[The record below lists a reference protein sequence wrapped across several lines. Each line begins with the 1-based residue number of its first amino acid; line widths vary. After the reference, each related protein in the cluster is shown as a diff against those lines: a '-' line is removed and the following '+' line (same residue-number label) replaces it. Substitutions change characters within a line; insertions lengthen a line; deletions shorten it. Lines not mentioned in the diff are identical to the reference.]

1 MRSPLIAVLAG
12 GASRRMGRDKPFV
25 RVAGRRMADW
35 VLEAAE
41 SVGEVLVVG
50 RLGTFLDRPAAVD
63 IVGGRRGPGAGL
75 ATALARARGP
85 VVLVAAD
92 QPWLRPTT
100 LRALVERFDGR
111 AVVPR
116 EDGHFQVTCA
126 IYPPSLARPMTHAAR
141 LGRSIRSVL
150 ETHEVDL
157 VDDWA
162 SWGEDGRSWYSV
174 DTEDAIEHGLAAF
187 GLPGVG

>member
-1 MRSPLIAVLAG
+1 
-12 GASRRMGRDKPFV
+12 MGRDKPFV

-50 RLGTFLDRPAAVD
+50 RLDAFLGRPAAVD
-63 IVGGRRGPGAGL
+63 IVGGRKGPGAGL
-75 ATALARARGP
+75 ATALTRARGP

-92 QPWLRPTT
+92 QPWMRPAT
-100 LRALVERFDGR
+100 LRSLVERFDGR
-111 AVVPR
+111 PVVPR

-126 IYPPSLARPMTHAAR
+126 VYPPSLARPMMHAAR

-150 ETHEVDL
+150 ESGEVDL

-162 SWGEDGRSWYSV
+162 SWGEDGRSWYSA
-174 DTEDAIEHGLAAF
+174 DTEEAIERGLSRF
-187 GLPGVG
+187 GRPSGGTEQPTATD